1 MSDFARRQAC
11 TKTEKFQVRKEIVR
25 FGYLRASI
33 GFFMT
38 IFRRSADYKD
48 ASHERTAPIEW

>member
-33 GFFMT
+33 RFFMT

-48 ASHERTAPIEW
+48 ASYERTAPIE